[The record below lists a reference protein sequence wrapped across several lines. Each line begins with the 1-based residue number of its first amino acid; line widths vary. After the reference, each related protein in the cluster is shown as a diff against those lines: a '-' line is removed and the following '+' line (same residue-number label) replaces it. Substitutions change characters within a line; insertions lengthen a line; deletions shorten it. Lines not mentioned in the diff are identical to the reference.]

1 MWRRLFRFRMV
12 PGVMIHPRFGKIDFR
27 RDDLDEGMLRQ
38 IVESG
43 CYYLELT
50 PEGQREFYGV
60 EVQER
65 IEKEALNK
73 RVRKKKEVS

>member
-1 MWRRLFRFRMV
+1 MV

-27 RDDLDEGMLRQ
+27 RDDLDVGMLRQ
-38 IVESG
+38 IVEVGS
-43 CYYLELT
+43 YYLELT
-50 PEGQREFYGV
+50 LEGQKEFYGV

-65 IEKEALNK
+65 IEEVTDQK

>member
-1 MWRRLFRFRMV
+1 MWRRFFRFRMV

-27 RDDLDEGMLRQ
+27 RDDLDVEMLRQ
-38 IVESG
+38 IVEAGS
-43 CYYLELT
+43 YYLELT

-65 IEKEALNK
+65 IEKEADQK

>member
-1 MWRRLFRFRMV
+1 
-12 PGVMIHPRFGKIDFR
+12 MIHPRFGKIDFR
-27 RDDLDEGMLRQ
+27 RDDLDLEMLRQ
-38 IVESG
+38 IVETG

-65 IEKEALNK
+65 IEETTDQK

>member
-1 MWRRLFRFRMV
+1 MV

-27 RDDLDEGMLRQ
+27 RDDLDVEMLQQ
-38 IVESG
+38 IVEAGS
-43 CYYLELT
+43 YYLELT

-60 EVQER
+60 GVQKE
-65 IEKEALNK
+65 IEEEALNK

>member
-1 MWRRLFRFRMV
+1 MV

-27 RDDLDEGMLRQ
+27 QDDLDLEMLRQ
-38 IVESG
+38 IVEAR

-50 PEGQREFYGV
+50 PEGQKEFYGIEIPEIV
-60 EVQER
+60 EQVTDQ
-65 IEKEALNK
+65 K